1 MLFINHA
8 TDTKAAKDYFTEH
21 LSKSDYYM
29 RDAQEIAGEWHGRG
43 AELLGLSGQVDKDNY
58 FRLCENLNPMT
69 GEQLTPRVKA
79 DRRVLYDFTFDA
91 PKSVTLAY
99 EVGGDDRIMD
109 AFRESVKETM
119 GEMEDAMRV
128 RVRKNGARED
138 RQTSNM
144 IWGEFIHR
152 TTRPVTEDG
161 VSLPD
166 PQLHCHAVAMN
177 ATYDPV
183 EDRWKAGE
191 FEQLVRDKGYYQ
203 AAFHSRLAEKLD
215 ALGYGIERDKNS
227 FKLSG
232 VDSETCKTFSRRG
245 EIIKAEAER
254 LGMNSPQA
262 KRMLAKKTREAK
274 SDKPMS
280 MAELRKA
287 WKERITEGERDAIS
301 AARHGQETTGL
312 DAGQAVDYAVAHCFE
327 RESAVTKKKL
337 LETALIHSY
346 GKANVK
352 DVRNAAMRDSI
363 LHNDRNGRRYV
374 TTRDVLRE
382 EQDMIDFAR
391 NGRATRDKLGG
402 YRSIDLDPQLSDEQR
417 NAALTILNSRDKVT
431 GFNGKAGTGKTRTL
445 KTIVGAIEKTGK
457 EVHAF
462 APSAEAT
469 QVLKDDAGFADAA
482 TVERLLIDPKMQKR
496 MKGQVLLVD
505 ESGLLSVKDMKRLF
519 DVAKEQNARV
529 ILSGDSAQHNA
540 VLRGD
545 ALRVLENTQAMQFA
559 SLTEIRRQT
568 NDTYRSAIAAIS
580 QGDKIG
586 KDGRTKL
593 EAGIDTLDNMGAII
607 EVQGP
612 ERYKRIAED
621 YADVI
626 SQRKAN
632 GEYKTS
638 LVVAPTHAEIGHVTQ
653 AIRDTLK
660 EQGKLS
666 TKEREFTALR
676 SRNLTEAERTDANAY
691 QTGEVVQFHQ
701 NAKGFKRGERVT
713 VLNAGIAGVNVT
725 RSDGSKA
732 LLPYSEVKKFQ
743 VYEPRKLEI
752 AEGDKL
758 RITLN
763 GYTRET
769 RRGLLGVKGKD
780 RLNNGALYQVEGFT
794 KQGDIRLTNGFVVP
808 KDYGG
813 LTHGYVVTSHASQG
827 KTVDV
832 PLVALGSESF
842 AAANREQLYVS
853 LSRGREAV
861 RLYTDDKAAML
872 DAVQSSSARLSAT
885 ELMGQQTPKPK
896 PRPGM
901 LHRLHHHARRVYHKL
916 RERLAAHDYVHAYD
930 THQQRKGLG
939 HER

>member
-21 LSKSDYYM
+21 LSRSDYYM

-43 AELLGLSGQVDKDNY
+43 AELLGLSGQVDKENY
-58 FRLCENLNPMT
+58 FRLCENINPVT

-99 EVGGDDRIMD
+99 ELGQDERVMD

-138 RQTSNM
+138 RQTCNM
-144 IWGEFIHR
+144 VWGEFIHR
-152 TTRPVTEDG
+152 TTRPVDG
-161 VSLPD
+161 VPD
-166 PQLHCHAVAMN
+166 PQLHCHAVAFN
-177 ATYDPV
+177 ATFDPA

-191 FEQLVRDKGYYQ
+191 FEHLVRDKGYFQ

-215 ALGYGIERDKNS
+215 ALGYGIERDGNS
-227 FKLSG
+227 FRLAG
-232 VDSETCKTFSRRG
+232 IDRDTCNEFSRRTQ
-245 EIIKAEAER
+245 IIEAEAKR
-254 LGMNSPQA
+254 LGITNPKA
-262 KRMLAKKTREAK
+262 LRELGRKTREAK
-274 SDKPMS
+274 PDKPMS
-280 MAELRKA
+280 MAELREVWNK
-287 WKERITEGERDAIS
+287 RLGDGEREAIS
-301 AARHGQETTGL
+301 EARGGQETQAL
-312 DAGQAVDYAVAHCFE
+312 DAGHAVDYAVAHCFE
-327 RESAVTKKKL
+327 RSSAVTKKKL

-346 GKANVK
+346 GKASVK
-352 DVRNAAMRDSI
+352 DVRNAALRDSI
-363 LHNDRNGRRYV
+363 LHNDKNGRRYV
-374 TTRDVLRE
+374 TTRDVLHE

-391 NGRATRDKLGG
+391 HGRATRDKLGG
-402 YRSIDLDPQLSDEQR
+402 YKTFDLDPQLSDEQR
-417 NAALTILNSRDKVT
+417 GAALTILNSRDRVT
-431 GFNGKAGTGKTRTL
+431 GLQGKAGTGKTTMMRA
-445 KTIVGAIEKTGK
+445 TIGAIEKTGK
-457 EVHAF
+457 QVYTF
-462 APSAEAT
+462 APSAEASHG
-469 QVLKDDAGFADAA
+469 VLANEAGFKNAE
-482 TVERLLIDPKMQKR
+482 TVERLLIDPEMQKR
-496 MKGQVLLVD
+496 VKGQVLWVD
-505 ESGLLSVKDMKRLF
+505 EAGLLSVKDMKRLF

-529 ILSGDSAQHNA
+529 ILSGDSAQHYA
-540 VLRGD
+540 VIRGD
-545 ALRVLENTQAMQFA
+545 ALRVLENNSAMQFA
-559 SLTEIRRQT
+559 SLSEIRRQT
-568 NDTYRSAIAAIS
+568 NDTYRSAIAAIA
-580 QGDKIG
+580 QGDRVG
-586 KDGRTKL
+586 KDGKTKL
-593 EAGIDTLDNMGAII
+593 EAGMDALDNMGAII

-626 SQRKAN
+626 TQRKAN
-632 GEYKTS
+632 GELKTS
-638 LVVAPTHAEIGHVTQ
+638 LVVAPTHAEIRHVTG

-660 EQGKLS
+660 AQGKLG
-666 TKEREFTALR
+666 TKEREFTSLR
-676 SRNLTEAERTDANAY
+676 SRQLTEAERTDANSY

-713 VLNAGIAGVNVT
+713 VEDAGTAGVNVT

-732 LLPYSEVKKFQ
+732 LLPFSEAKKFQ
-743 VYEPRKLEI
+743 VYQPQKLAI

-758 RITLN
+758 RITMN
-763 GYTRET
+763 GFTRET
-769 RRGLLGVKGKD
+769 RRGLLGNRGKD

-794 KQGDIRLTNGFVVP
+794 KQGDIKLTNGFVVP

-827 KTVDV
+827 KTVDI

-872 DAVQSSSARLSAT
+872 DAVQSSGARLSAT
-885 ELMGQQTPKPK
+885 ELMGEQKPKPK
-896 PRPGM
+896 RKPGM
-901 LHRLHHHARRVYHKL
+901 MERLHHHARRVYYKL
-916 RERLAAHDYVHAYD
+916 RERIAAHEYVHAYI